1 MITRVGKLTWRV
13 RPDFEALR
21 PVLEDP
27 ERFLQDPV
35 IWYKRSPNITV
46 VKINFDGPNCPGLV
60 LRRLN
65 YGKFLHRLRDFFRR
79 SRAERAMRWGLL
91 LGQVGIATPRPLAAA
106 NVRCCRW
113 PLTAYLITEEVPG
126 AKTLT
131 RFVKEKPLYS
141 ENVLLRLADLI
152 AALHNAGYSHRDL
165 KATNVLL
172 DDQLKPWLI
181 DLDGIRRLDR
191 FGRSR
196 AAADLER
203 LARNFNAAFL
213 RRAGPPFLRRYCQ
226 RRHDHPS
233 PLQLFRKLS
242 AALRRSN

>member
-46 VKINFDGPNCPGLV
+46 AKINFDGPNCPGLV

-106 NVRCCRW
+106 NVRC
-113 PLTAYLITEEVPG
+113 
-126 AKTLT
+126 
-131 RFVKEKPLYS
+131 
-141 ENVLLRLADLI
+141 
-152 AALHNAGYSHRDL
+152 
-165 KATNVLL
+165 
-172 DDQLKPWLI
+172 
-181 DLDGIRRLDR
+181 
-191 FGRSR
+191 
-196 AAADLER
+196 
-203 LARNFNAAFL
+203 
-213 RRAGPPFLRRYCQ
+213 
-226 RRHDHPS
+226 
-233 PLQLFRKLS
+233 
-242 AALRRSN
+242 